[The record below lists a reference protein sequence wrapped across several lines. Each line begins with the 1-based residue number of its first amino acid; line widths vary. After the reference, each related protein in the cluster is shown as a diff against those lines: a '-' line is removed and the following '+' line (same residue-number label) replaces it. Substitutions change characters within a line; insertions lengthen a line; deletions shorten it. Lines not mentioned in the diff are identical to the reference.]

1 MKAIFSGGANEVG
14 ASCYLINLDGKN
26 ILLDCGI
33 RMSST
38 KDNLPDFRLIQ
49 EHGGV
54 DAIIISHAHLDHTGA
69 LPIISRM
76 YPQAKIYMT
85 HATKDLTRVLLYDS
99 LKIMERESEIPIYA
113 ENHVKDMLDRV
124 LCYTPGYTFT
134 PFSDSQI
141 KVTLYPAGHILGA
154 ASVYITSE
162 EGSVFYSG
170 DFSGFRQNTIE
181 GAFIPKLRPDV
192 AIFESTYGDKLHAN
206 RELEETRLIE
216 KVSSIINEGGKVI
229 IPAFALGRAQEIIL
243 ILKKAINKGLLK
255 TKVYVDGMVRE
266 VCRVYKLNPNYLRQ
280 NLAKKIFKGND
291 IFFDDNVIAVEKPEM
306 REEIIKESCVILSSS
321 GMITGGPS
329 QWYVEKL
336 AQDEKNLIA
345 ITGYQDEES
354 PGRRLLDIMEESPE
368 NRKIKIDDKEIL
380 IKCSIDKFALSA
392 HADMGEILA
401 LANSLYPKKIFLV
414 HGDPEIINFLGKEV
428 QKDLKSE
435 VYIPSNGDVYEI
447 DIKNPRK
454 QIEKQSYP
462 SMNQNCALTQENIKD
477 LWQFIVEKIGVKQ
490 ALSLEEIAQIWGK
503 GVNIE
508 NLKELLN
515 NTIYFEPDKKRMFLY
530 HAVTEDELKNLQK
543 EEVMELNQMLSL
555 VDEYFGPESG
565 LYKKGA
571 RFEEKIVLLY
581 FNFPDVAREKYSE
594 KFKEFEEKTGWKIE
608 LNKNINIS
616 AINSILSKILPK
628 EILIKKVSYMNI
640 EKKVIV
646 KIEGKINDLD
656 LVKDKFYSE
665 TGLTLLIA
673 NDKKEIPN
681 EKKEI
686 IIANSNFEDRMEQNK
701 ALKIIDEEFS
711 ELPHKI
717 YKKSIKTSSDGSKY
731 IELSFISKVV
741 GEKYTELI
749 KKLSEKTG
757 WPIGISNSCN
767 QFEIINIVKNIFEEK
782 GILLKKN
789 PSIYMDNM
797 IVKII
802 TSSPIEKETLEEI
815 NEKLYYLTGFK
826 VEML

>member
-54 DAIIISHAHLDHTGA
+54 DAIIVSHAHLDHTGA

-181 GAFIPKLRPDV
+181 GAFISKLRPDV

-206 RELEETRLIE
+206 RELEETRLVE
-216 KVSSIINEGGKVI
+216 RVSSIINEGGKVI

-354 PGRRLLDIMEESPE
+354 P
-368 NRKIKIDDKEIL
+368 
-380 IKCSIDKFALSA
+380 A
-392 HADMGEILA
+392 
-401 LANSLYPKKIFLV
+401 
-414 HGDPEIINFLGKEV
+414 GD
-428 QKDLKSE
+428 
-435 VYIPSNGDVYEI
+435 
-447 DIKNPRK
+447 
-454 QIEKQSYP
+454 
-462 SMNQNCALTQENIKD
+462 C
-477 LWQFIVEKIGVKQ
+477 
-490 ALSLEEIAQIWGK
+490 
-503 GVNIE
+503 
-508 NLKELLN
+508 
-515 NTIYFEPDKKRMFLY
+515 
-530 HAVTEDELKNLQK
+530 
-543 EEVMELNQMLSL
+543 
-555 VDEYFGPESG
+555 
-565 LYKKGA
+565 
-571 RFEEKIVLLY
+571 
-581 FNFPDVAREKYSE
+581 
-594 KFKEFEEKTGWKIE
+594 
-608 LNKNINIS
+608 
-616 AINSILSKILPK
+616 
-628 EILIKKVSYMNI
+628 
-640 EKKVIV
+640 
-646 KIEGKINDLD
+646 
-656 LVKDKFYSE
+656 
-665 TGLTLLIA
+665 
-673 NDKKEIPN
+673 
-681 EKKEI
+681 
-686 IIANSNFEDRMEQNK
+686 
-701 ALKIIDEEFS
+701 
-711 ELPHKI
+711 
-717 YKKSIKTSSDGSKY
+717 
-731 IELSFISKVV
+731 
-741 GEKYTELI
+741 
-749 KKLSEKTG
+749 
-757 WPIGISNSCN
+757 
-767 QFEIINIVKNIFEEK
+767 
-782 GILLKKN
+782 
-789 PSIYMDNM
+789 
-797 IVKII
+797 
-802 TSSPIEKETLEEI
+802 
-815 NEKLYYLTGFK
+815 
-826 VEML
+826 

>member
-1 MKAIFSGGANEVG
+1 MKVIFSGGANEVG
-14 ASCYLINLDGKN
+14 ASCYLINLEGKN

-54 DAIIISHAHLDHTGA
+54 DAIIVSHAHLDHAGT

-76 YPQAKIYMT
+76 YPRAKIYMT

-113 ENHVKDMLDRV
+113 ENHVKDMLDRI

-216 KVSSIINEGGKVI
+216 KVSSIISEGGKVI

-280 NLAKKIFKGND
+280 NLAKKIFNGND
-291 IFFDDNVIAVEKPEM
+291 IFFDDNIIEVEKPEM
-306 REEIIKESCVILSSS
+306 REEIIKESCVIISSS

-354 PGRRLLDIMEESPE
+354 PGRQLLDIIEESTE

-380 IKCSIDKFALSA
+380 INASIDKFGLSA

-401 LANSLYPKKIFLV
+401 LASSLYPKKIFLV
-414 HGDPEIINFLGKEV
+414 HGDPEIINFLGKEI

-435 VYIPSNGDVYEI
+435 IYIPSNGDIYEI

-454 QIEKQSYP
+454 QIEKQPYP

-503 GVNIE
+503 GVDTE

-530 HAVTEDELKNLQK
+530 YAVTENELKNLQK
-543 EEVMELNQMLSL
+543 DEVMELNQMLSL
-555 VDEYFGPESG
+555 ADEYFGPESG

-571 RFEEKIVLLY
+571 RFEEKIALLY
-581 FNFPDVAREKYSE
+581 FNFPDVARERYSE

-628 EILIKKVSYMNI
+628 EILIKKVSYMNMG
-640 EKKVIV
+640 KKVIV

-673 NDKKEIPN
+673 NDKEGIQN

-686 IIANSNFEDRMEQNK
+686 IMANSNFEDRMEQNK

-711 ELPHKI
+711 KLPHKI
-717 YKKSIKTSSDGSKY
+717 YKKSIKTSSDGYKY

-757 WPIGISNSCN
+757 WPIGISDSCN
-767 QFEIINIVKNIFEEK
+767 QFEIINIVKNLFEEK